1 MAVTARIAPRAPNMN
16 EIRRILAVI
25 DPTEKAQPALDK
37 AVALARQTHS
47 AVTVLL
53 SAARPHAM
61 VVDGGLAVTFEQYRG
76 DLKIAYESRLN
87 GIVTALRQ
95 GNDDVSIDSRFAWH
109 DRLYRGI
116 LEQAAETGAD
126 LIIKDTHY
134 HSAIAR
140 ALYTNTDWNL
150 IRHSRVPLWLAKRDI
165 DAAVP
170 GRVVACVDP
179 LQASE
184 RPEAL
189 DDEIIETARRFAAAG
204 SAELHVLH
212 IYQPL
217 TEIGN
222 AAKWAVDPTLLPV
235 DDLSEKIRKRHDEA
249 FAQLCNR
256 HDIPADR
263 RHLVAGAVRTVLP
276 GSLTDLKASLTVLG
290 AVSRRNLKRMLV
302 GNTAE
307 TILDHAPC
315 DVLVVKR
322 AGDP

>member
-1 MAVTARIAPRAPNMN
+1 MN

-25 DPTEKAQPALDK
+25 DPTEKEQPALDK
-37 AVALARQTHS
+37 ALNLARQMQA

-53 SAARPHAM
+53 SAARPQAM

-76 DLKIAYESRLN
+76 DLKIAYEARLN
-87 GIVTALRQ
+87 EIVTALRH
-95 GNDDVSIDSRFAWH
+95 GNDDVSIDNRFAWH

-116 LEQAAETGAD
+116 LEQAEETGAD

-150 IRHSRVPLWLAKRDI
+150 IRHSRVPLWLAKRDV
-165 DAAVP
+165 DVAAP

-184 RPEAL
+184 RPRAL
-189 DDEIIETARRFAAAG
+189 DDEIIETARSFAETAG
-204 SAELHVLH
+204 AELHVLH

-217 TEIGN
+217 SEIGN

-235 DDLSEKIRKRHDEA
+235 DDLSEKIRSRHDEA
-249 FAQLCNR
+249 VARLCDR

-263 RHLVAGAVRTVLP
+263 RHLVAGAVRTLLP

-322 AGDP
+322 ADDT